1 MIMIAKNMQIRRY
14 NHTRISKKKMLFI
27 VTSPTP
33 LFIADI
39 ASLQAMH
46 TYAYVSVNDKTL
58 RNTTLY
64 YTDHQ
69 KLHNLNWFLNIS
81 VPWQPFVSLL
91 LLACK

>member
-46 TYAYVSVNDKTL
+46 HTL
-58 RNTTLY
+58 LY
-64 YTDHQ
+64 RPPKASQ
-69 KLHNLNWFLNIS
+69 FKLIS
-81 VPWQPFVSLL
+81 
-91 LLACK
+91 